1 MKSIRS
7 RSLASLIVA
16 AFSLACLQV
25 VHAEGGFKP
34 FPAPA
39 WTLQDVDGK
48 PVSSSQLQGKVVVL
62 DFWATWCGPCRSE
75 IPGYVELQKKYG
87 DAGLAIVGVSLD
99 RGSGAQQLV
108 KKFIEE
114 QKINYQIVVGDDK
127 IADAFGGVD
136 AIPTTFIID
145 RGGTVRFSK
154 QGAMDHEE
162 FEAILKPFLKP

>member
-1 MKSIRS
+1 MKTNRPDSI
-7 RSLASLIVA
+7 AFLIA
-16 AFSLACLQV
+16 AVFSLVLPGL
-25 VHAEGGFKP
+25 HAEDGFKP

-48 PVSSSQLQGKVVVL
+48 SVTSEQLKGKVVVL
-62 DFWATWCGPCRSE
+62 DFWATWCPPCRSE

-99 RGSGAQQLV
+99 RGDTGVV

-114 QKINYQIVVGDDK
+114 QKINYLIVMGGDE
-127 IADAFGGVD
+127 IVDAFGGVE

-145 RGGTVRFSK
+145 RDGTVRFRK
-154 QGAMDHEE
+154 VGAMEHAE
-162 FEAILKPFLKP
+162 FEAKLKPFLKP